1 MKKLIVCILCLAS
14 THLFAQIRVGVQG
27 SFSSFNCWQTDRIG
41 GLPTNNLTQQ
51 VNGFQAGVFAEYDL
65 GYSGLM
71 LQPAL
76 MYAENGTNFK
86 NTQGFIDNGNYVIG
100 ESDTYIRMY
109 SVRLPVNLLYKF
121 AITNKWKVFAG
132 IGPYVA
138 KNLNGTEKGYY
149 TSINNTTGDQVLVP
163 INNTIKI
170 SSNPSYAPG
179 GSSNMTGFDFGADF
193 LLGFSYKRLAISA
206 SYNRGFTQVYH
217 TTYTDL
223 GNQFWNFTVGYTLF
237 GHARKPKL

>member
-1 MKKLIVCILCLAS
+1 MFGIH
-14 THLFAQIRVGVQG
+14 T
-27 SFSSFNCWQTDRIG
+27 SFSHKFESAFRARSVLLTAGRPIGLAACRPTILPSKSTD
-41 GLPTNNLTQQ
+41 
-51 VNGFQAGVFAEYDL
+51 FKL
-65 GYSGLM
+65 GCSQNMTLATPASCF
-71 LQPAL
+71 QPAL

-100 ESDTYIRMY
+100 EIPDTYIRMY